1 MFVTALFAVLLCM
14 FFVYGWIND
23 RDPVKALGNIVT
35 PSPEPVETNPALLD
49 ISSHKISWLGDIK
62 NHDLAESS
70 GLAASSL
77 HEGVLWSINDSGGEA
92 ELFALNTDGTHRA
105 RFTVDMGPPSDWEA
119 MDTFRLDGRSYIAVG
134 DIGDNLGWRGFVEI
148 IVMAEPIV
156 LDGADDIAPIEVA
169 WRIRF
174 TYPDGARDSEA
185 LTVDVPGNR
194 VLVLSKRE
202 YPQELFSIPLMV
214 PDPDLEQ
221 AVEAHSLGLL
231 KHLPQPTEAD
241 FYENPDG
248 AQWRHMPTGMDLDA
262 ATNRLLITTQQ
273 HAYLYDLSDLSQ
285 APTRVPMP
293 SVGQREAIAWA
304 YGRGDR
310 AYFSRERKEK
320 VGIADIFVIEFQ
332 SPP

>member
-1 MFVTALFAVLLCM
+1 MAGLSVVLLVM

-23 RDPVKALGNIVT
+23 RDPVKALGNIVS
-35 PSPEPVETNPALLD
+35 PYPEPVETNPALLD
-49 ISSHKISWLGDIK
+49 VSDHRISWLGDIK

-70 GLAASSL
+70 GLAASSI
-77 HEGVLWSINDSGGEA
+77 HDQVLWSINDSGGEA
-92 ELFALNTDGTHRA
+92 ELFALNTDGSHLA
-105 RFTVDMGPPSDWEA
+105 RFTVNMGPPSDWEA
-119 MDTFRLDGRSYIAVG
+119 MDTFRLNGRSYIAVG
-134 DIGDNLGWRGFVEI
+134 DIGDNLGWRDFVEI
-148 IVMAEPIV
+148 IIVAEPEV
-156 LDGADDIAPIEVA
+156 LGETDDVDSIEVA

-185 LTVDVPGNR
+185 LSVDVPGNR
-194 VLVLSKRE
+194 VLILSKRD
-202 YPQELFSIPLMV
+202 YPQELFSIPLLV
-214 PDPDLEQ
+214 AEPDRKR
-221 AVEAHSLGLL
+221 AIKAHSLGLL
-231 KHLPQPTEAD
+231 KHLPQPTQAD

-248 AQWRHMPTGMDLDA
+248 AQWRHMPTGMDLDV
-262 ATNRLLITTQQ
+262 ATNRLLITTYQ

-320 VGIADIFVIEFQ
+320 VGIADIFLIEFQ
-332 SPP
+332 TPP